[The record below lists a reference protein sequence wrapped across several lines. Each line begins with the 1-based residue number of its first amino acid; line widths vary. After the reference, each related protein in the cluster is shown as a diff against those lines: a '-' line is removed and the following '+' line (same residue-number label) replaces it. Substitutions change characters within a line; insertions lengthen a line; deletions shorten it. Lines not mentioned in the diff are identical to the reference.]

1 MKFRYI
7 TIEREYGS
15 GGTKIARRLSE
26 VSGVPCYGR
35 EILEA
40 VAKKQGIPVERINQ
54 YEEKATGSLIYSMFV
69 MSRVQTGDPNMLTK
83 EGKVFLDEQLEI
95 RRLAMEGPAIFLGH
109 CASDALR
116 DQKGVIKV
124 FIHSENEEEVKNR
137 IAKDYG
143 IAPGDVESTR
153 RFYNKKR
160 AGYFRANTG
169 NEWKD
174 LKNYDVVL
182 DSAKLEPDIGNQY
195 GWGFQHSLQQ
205 RACYRPDKCIGGTAR
220 KENCTYSRRNHS
232 PEPKWRKSETGIDFR
247 TVFFGKDYV
256 QQTSQYSVNDQRAEA
271 LSDFTG

>member
-15 GGTKIARRLSE
+15 GGTKIARKLSE
-26 VSGVPCYGR
+26 VTGVPCYGQ

-40 VAKKQGIPVERINQ
+40 VAKKQGIPVESINQ
-54 YEEKATGSLIYSMFV
+54 YEEKATGSLIYAMFV
-69 MSRVQTGDPNMLTK
+69 MSRVQTGDPNMLTT

-109 CASDALR
+109 CACDALK
-116 DQKGVIKV
+116 DQKGVVKV

-137 IAKDYG
+137 ITKDYG
-143 IAPGDVESTR
+143 IVPTEAESIR

-169 NEWKD
+169 NDWKD

-182 DSAKLEPDIGNQY
+182 DSSKL
-195 GWGFQHSLQQ
+195 
-205 RACYRPDKCIGGTAR
+205 
-220 KENCTYSRRNHS
+220 
-232 PEPKWRKSETGIDFR
+232 GIEGCMNVLKGIF
-247 TVFFGKDYV
+247 
-256 QQTSQYSVNDQRAEA
+256 E
-271 LSDFTG
+271 

>member
-109 CASDALR
+109 CASDAVR

-182 DSAKLEPDIGNQY
+182 DSAKL
-195 GWGFQHSLQQ
+195 
-205 RACYRPDKCIGGTAR
+205 
-220 KENCTYSRRNHS
+220 
-232 PEPKWRKSETGIDFR
+232 GIE
-247 TVFFGKDYV
+247 GC
-256 QQTSQYSVNDQRAEA
+256 VNILKGIFE
-271 LSDFTG
+271 

>member
-169 NEWKD
+169 NEWKY

-182 DSAKLEPDIGNQY
+182 DSAKL
-195 GWGFQHSLQQ
+195 
-205 RACYRPDKCIGGTAR
+205 
-220 KENCTYSRRNHS
+220 
-232 PEPKWRKSETGIDFR
+232 GIE
-247 TVFFGKDYV
+247 GC
-256 QQTSQYSVNDQRAEA
+256 VNILKGIFE
-271 LSDFTG
+271 

>member
-15 GGTKIARRLSE
+15 GGTKIGRRLSE
-26 VSGVPCYGR
+26 VCSVPCYGQ
-35 EILEA
+35 EVLEA
-40 VAKKQGIPVERINQ
+40 VAKKQGIPVEQINQ

-69 MSRVQTGDPNMLTK
+69 MSRVQAGDPSMLTT

-116 DQKGVIKV
+116 EMKGVVKV

-137 IAKDYG
+137 IIKDYG
-143 IAPGDVESTR
+143 IAPEEAEATR
-153 RFYNKKR
+153 RYYNKKR

-169 NEWKD
+169 KEWKD

-182 DSAKLEPDIGNQY
+182 DSSKL
-195 GWGFQHSLQQ
+195 
-205 RACYRPDKCIGGTAR
+205 
-220 KENCTYSRRNHS
+220 
-232 PEPKWRKSETGIDFR
+232 GIE
-247 TVFFGKDYV
+247 GC
-256 QQTSQYSVNDQRAEA
+256 VNVLKGIFE
-271 LSDFTG
+271 

>member
-1 MKFRYI
+1 MKFRY
-7 TIEREYGS
+7 R
-15 GGTKIARRLSE
+15 TKIARRLSE

-182 DSAKLEPDIGNQY
+182 DSAKL
-195 GWGFQHSLQQ
+195 
-205 RACYRPDKCIGGTAR
+205 
-220 KENCTYSRRNHS
+220 
-232 PEPKWRKSETGIDFR
+232 GIE
-247 TVFFGKDYV
+247 GC
-256 QQTSQYSVNDQRAEA
+256 VNILKGIFE
-271 LSDFTG
+271 

>member
-109 CASDALR
+109 FASDALR

-182 DSAKLEPDIGNQY
+182 DSAKL
-195 GWGFQHSLQQ
+195 
-205 RACYRPDKCIGGTAR
+205 
-220 KENCTYSRRNHS
+220 
-232 PEPKWRKSETGIDFR
+232 GIE
-247 TVFFGKDYV
+247 GC
-256 QQTSQYSVNDQRAEA
+256 VNILKGIFE
-271 LSDFTG
+271 

>member
-26 VSGVPCYGR
+26 ISGVPCYGH

-54 YEEKATGSLIYSMFV
+54 YEEKATGSLIYTMFV
-69 MSRVQTGDPNMLTK
+69 MSRVQAGDPNMLTA

-95 RRLAMEGPAIFLGH
+95 RRLAMEGPSIFLGH
-109 CASDALR
+109 CACDALKN
-116 DQKGVIKV
+116 QKGVIKV
-124 FIHSENEEEVKNR
+124 FIHSEDEEEVKNR
-137 IAKDYG
+137 ITKDYG
-143 IAPGDVESTR
+143 IAPEEVESTR

-169 NEWKD
+169 NDWKD

-182 DSAKLEPDIGNQY
+182 DSAKL
-195 GWGFQHSLQQ
+195 
-205 RACYRPDKCIGGTAR
+205 
-220 KENCTYSRRNHS
+220 
-232 PEPKWRKSETGIDFR
+232 GIE
-247 TVFFGKDYV
+247 GC
-256 QQTSQYSVNDQRAEA
+256 VNVLKGIFE
-271 LSDFTG
+271 

>member
-15 GGTKIARRLSE
+15 GGTKIARRLWE
-26 VSGVPCYGR
+26 ISGVRCYGH

-69 MSRVQTGDPNMLTK
+69 MSRVQTGDPNMLTE

-95 RRLAMEGPAIFLGH
+95 RRLAMEGPGIFLGH

-116 DQKGVIKV
+116 EQKGFIKV
-124 FIHSENEEEVKNR
+124 FIHSENEDEVKNR
-137 IAKDYG
+137 ITKDYG
-143 IAPGDVESTR
+143 IAPAEAESTR

-160 AGYFRANTG
+160 SGYFRANTG
-169 NEWKD
+169 KEWKD

-182 DSAKLEPDIGNQY
+182 DSSKL
-195 GWGFQHSLQQ
+195 
-205 RACYRPDKCIGGTAR
+205 
-220 KENCTYSRRNHS
+220 
-232 PEPKWRKSETGIDFR
+232 GIE
-247 TVFFGKDYV
+247 GC
-256 QQTSQYSVNDQRAEA
+256 VNVLKGIFE
-271 LSDFTG
+271 

>member
-153 RFYNKKR
+153 RFYNKKS

-182 DSAKLEPDIGNQY
+182 DSAKL
-195 GWGFQHSLQQ
+195 
-205 RACYRPDKCIGGTAR
+205 
-220 KENCTYSRRNHS
+220 
-232 PEPKWRKSETGIDFR
+232 GIE
-247 TVFFGKDYV
+247 GC
-256 QQTSQYSVNDQRAEA
+256 VNILKGIFE
-271 LSDFTG
+271 

>member
-116 DQKGVIKV
+116 VQKGVIKV

-182 DSAKLEPDIGNQY
+182 DSAKL
-195 GWGFQHSLQQ
+195 
-205 RACYRPDKCIGGTAR
+205 
-220 KENCTYSRRNHS
+220 
-232 PEPKWRKSETGIDFR
+232 GIE
-247 TVFFGKDYV
+247 GC
-256 QQTSQYSVNDQRAEA
+256 VNILKGIFE
-271 LSDFTG
+271 

>member
-182 DSAKLEPDIGNQY
+182 NSAKL
-195 GWGFQHSLQQ
+195 
-205 RACYRPDKCIGGTAR
+205 
-220 KENCTYSRRNHS
+220 
-232 PEPKWRKSETGIDFR
+232 GIE
-247 TVFFGKDYV
+247 GC
-256 QQTSQYSVNDQRAEA
+256 VNILKGIFE
-271 LSDFTG
+271 

>member
-54 YEEKATGSLIYSMFV
+54 YEEKATGRLIYSMFV

-182 DSAKLEPDIGNQY
+182 DSAKL
-195 GWGFQHSLQQ
+195 
-205 RACYRPDKCIGGTAR
+205 
-220 KENCTYSRRNHS
+220 
-232 PEPKWRKSETGIDFR
+232 GIE
-247 TVFFGKDYV
+247 GC
-256 QQTSQYSVNDQRAEA
+256 VNILKGILE
-271 LSDFTG
+271 

>member
-95 RRLAMEGPAIFLGH
+95 RRLAMEGPSIFLGH

-182 DSAKLEPDIGNQY
+182 DSAKL
-195 GWGFQHSLQQ
+195 
-205 RACYRPDKCIGGTAR
+205 
-220 KENCTYSRRNHS
+220 
-232 PEPKWRKSETGIDFR
+232 GIE
-247 TVFFGKDYV
+247 GC
-256 QQTSQYSVNDQRAEA
+256 VNILKGIFE
-271 LSDFTG
+271 

>member
-15 GGTKIARRLSE
+15 GGTKIARKLSE
-26 VSGVPCYGR
+26 VTGVPCYGQ

-40 VAKKQGIPVERINQ
+40 VAKKQGIPVESINQ
-54 YEEKATGSLIYSMFV
+54 YEEKVTGSLIYAMFV
-69 MSRVQTGDPNMLTK
+69 MSRVQTGDPNMLTT

-109 CASDALR
+109 CACDALK
-116 DQKGVIKV
+116 DQKGVVKV

-137 IAKDYG
+137 ITKDYG
-143 IAPGDVESTR
+143 IAPTEAESIR

-169 NEWKD
+169 NDWKD

-182 DSAKLEPDIGNQY
+182 DSSKL
-195 GWGFQHSLQQ
+195 
-205 RACYRPDKCIGGTAR
+205 
-220 KENCTYSRRNHS
+220 
-232 PEPKWRKSETGIDFR
+232 GIEGCMNVLKGIF
-247 TVFFGKDYV
+247 
-256 QQTSQYSVNDQRAEA
+256 E
-271 LSDFTG
+271 